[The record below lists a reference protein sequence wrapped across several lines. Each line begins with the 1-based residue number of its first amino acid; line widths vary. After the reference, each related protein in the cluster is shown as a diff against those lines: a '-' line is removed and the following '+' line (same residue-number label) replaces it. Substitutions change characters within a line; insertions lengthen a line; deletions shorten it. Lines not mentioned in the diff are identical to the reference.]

1 MMDFTK
7 TDAYLELLSGAES
20 YKSLPPED
28 RTSYV
33 FTAYE
38 RLSLYYPETL
48 LTPKVVA
55 LQTLFMTKSLAAEGE
70 EAEALKSIRK
80 TGATSYSVDGV
91 SVSFGDAADSGIGI
105 APDVLAYF
113 DLLET
118 QKNRARVG
126 RLI

>member
-1 MMDFTK
+1 MMDFVK
-7 TDAYLELLSGAES
+7 TDAYLKLLSGTES
-20 YKSLPPED
+20 YKTLTPEEQV
-28 RTSYV
+28 SYV

-38 RLSLYYPETL
+38 RLSLYYAESL

-55 LQTLFMTKSLAAEGE
+55 LQTLYMTKSLSVEGE
-70 EAEALKSIRK
+70 EAEAIQKIRR

-91 SVSFGDAADSGIGI
+91 SVSFGDADSGIGI

-113 DLLET
+113 ELLET
-118 QKNRARVG
+118 QKKRARVG